1 MAETAAATA
10 LRVTQWENDFFE
22 EYVRENQF
30 TPFMGTGMNSII
42 QVKDDLTK
50 KKGESVTLPF
60 VTRLNGG
67 VAGNT
72 ILEGNE
78 EVLDNYGFN
87 IPVDTIRNAVITNEL
102 EEQAS
107 AIDIRDAAREML
119 KFWAIDKMRGGSL
132 GGTGDETSTDP
143 LLGKFGVIDNLMA
156 FYDGTTYAMYR
167 DASEAVKD
175 AWLANN
181 SDRVLFGLLASNN
194 SANDHSASLSNIDDT
209 ADKLSAVS
217 LSLAKRLAKK
227 ANPHIRPFK
236 TKKGQEWFVY
246 FANSIAFRNLKT
258 DSVIT
263 AANREAWVRY
273 SAGDGMDDNP
283 LFTDND
289 LIYDGV
295 IVKEIPEIPFI
306 EGVGAG
312 GIDVA
317 PGFLCGAQALG
328 SVWAKRTKS
337 TVNQEKGSDYEY
349 RFGVGI
355 RDIRG
360 MRKLFANN
368 KSWGV
373 FTHYTSHVE

>member
-1 MAETAAATA
+1 MAETTAQTA
-10 LRVTQWENDFFE
+10 LRVTQWENEFFE

-30 TPFMGTGMNSII
+30 APFMGTAMNSII

-50 KKGESVTLPF
+50 KKGESITLPF

-72 ILEGNE
+72 ILEGQE

-87 IPVDTIRNAVITNEL
+87 ITVDTIRNAVITNEL

-119 KFWAIDKMRGGSL
+119 KYWAIDKMRGGSL
-132 GGTGDETSTDP
+132 GGTGSETSTDSV
-143 LLGKFGVIDNLMA
+143 LGKFGVIDNLMA

-175 AWLANN
+175 LWLANN
-181 SDRVLFGLLASNN
+181 SDRVLFGAAVSNN
-194 SANDHSASLSNIDDT
+194 AANDHSAALLNIDDT
-209 ADKLSAVS
+209 ADKLTAANLV
-217 LSLAKRLAKK
+217 LAKRLAKK

-258 DSVIT
+258 DATIT
-263 AANREAWVRY
+263 QANREAWVRY
-273 SAGDGMDDNP
+273 STGDAVDDNP
-283 LFTDND
+283 IFTDND
-289 LIYDGV
+289 IIYDGV
-295 IVKEIPEIPFI
+295 IVKEVPEIPFI
-306 EGVGAG
+306 SGVGAG
-312 GIDVA
+312 GINVA

-337 TVNQEKGSDYEY
+337 TVNQEGGSDYEY
-349 RFGVGI
+349 RFGVGV

-368 KSWGV
+368 KQWSC
-373 FTHYTSHVE
+373 FTHYTSNVE